1 MKVMIWITQ
10 SNLELLNNKE
20 IIQYWVREPGDA
32 LDVVQ
37 VQISYDDF
45 IQLRDNQPEHYITK
59 DHMRFINYAGTHD
72 GHIDFEFDGFDHE
85 DGLMGIED

>member
-59 DHMRFINYAGTHD
+59 DHMRFINYSGMQDDNYTSDMPEAYGE
-72 GHIDFEFDGFDHE
+72 GY
-85 DGLMGIED
+85 GIED